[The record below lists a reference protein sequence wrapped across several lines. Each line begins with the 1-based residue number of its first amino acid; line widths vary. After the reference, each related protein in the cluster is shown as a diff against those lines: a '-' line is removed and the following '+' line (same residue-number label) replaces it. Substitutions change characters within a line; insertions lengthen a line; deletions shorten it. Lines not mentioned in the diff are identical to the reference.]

1 MGKTS
6 KNLAFVL
13 GLATLAFGGY
23 YAFTQFGQSTSF
35 STNEQNMQNMLNN
48 TRVFIERGEILNRMQ
63 LGKNIAILEDER
75 FNSLQNY
82 STPIIAQPISRP
94 DPFAPANQTS
104 NINSADNNE

>member
-6 KNLAFVL
+6 KNLAFIL

-23 YAFTQFGQSTSF
+23 YVFTQFDQTASF

-48 TRVFIERGEILNRMQ
+48 TRVFIERGEILSNMK
-63 LGKNIAILEDER
+63 LGQNIAILEDER

-82 STPIIAQPISRP
+82 STPIANQPIGRP
-94 DPFAPANQTS
+94 DPFAPANQPS
-104 NINSADNNE
+104 VIIVEDNN